1 MAVDRIEI
9 FEKWVRTLSKSLM
22 YLCSFLLAVMLFLS
36 TMDVIGRYL
45 LNRPIVGALETLEI
59 LLPAIVL
66 LSLAYTQQ
74 EKAHV
79 TVDILVSHL
88 PQKPRAIL
96 GVITTGWA
104 LALFAI
110 IFWQGILQVFL
121 YRQTQMVIP
130 NIEVPMFLP
139 RILVPIGAL
148 SICLV
153 LIVDLLQCVRELRKR
168 D

>member
-1 MAVDRIEI
+1 MAVGGVQK
-9 FEKWVRTLSKSLM
+9 FERWVGTLSKFLM

-36 TMDVIGRYL
+36 TSDVIGRYL

-88 PQKPRAIL
+88 PKRPRAIF
-96 GVITTGWA
+96 GIVTTGWA
-104 LALFAI
+104 IVLFAI
-110 IFWQGILQVFL
+110 IFLQGISQVSL
-121 YRQTQMVIP
+121 YHQTQMVIT
-130 NIEVPMFLP
+130 NIAVPVFLP
-139 RILVPIGAL
+139 RILVPIGAVCV
-148 SICLV
+148 CLV
-153 LIVDLLQCVRELRKR
+153 LIVDLLQWIRELRK
-168 D
+168 

>member
-1 MAVDRIEI
+1 LAAGRIQT
-9 FEKWVRTLSKSLM
+9 FERWVGNLSKFLM

-36 TMDVIGRYL
+36 TSDVIGRYL

-88 PQKPRAIL
+88 PQRPRAIL
-96 GVITTGWA
+96 GLITSCWA
-104 LALFAI
+104 LVLFAM
-110 IFWQGILQVFL
+110 IFWQGILQVSL
-121 YRQTQMVIP
+121 YRQTQMVIT
-130 NIEVPMFLP
+130 NIAVPVFLP

-148 SICLV
+148 SVCLV
-153 LIVDLLQCVRELRKR
+153 LIVDLLQWIRELRKR